1 MFGYSTPTLQN
12 LAIGLVSQCASAT
25 GCERNWSTFAF
36 IHTKVCNRLT
46 YEKLH
51 KLVYVNYNLRIQNNM
66 DGGSQHDDDDDDPF
80 NQSMEL
86 TLVDASNPIREWM
99 ECARSTVQPELDEE
113 SPNTDAPI
121 PSVMVTATTHS
132 RDLQRRTGLSSVSE
146 WAQKNI
152 DDSHREKEK
161 TYAMRPTRH
170 NKRQKGKTV
179 TSDGTT
185 EESNDSSS
193 KTDSDDGHDG
203 DDTGGGTASLATQ
216 ETAHEQPL
224 SPFTTDQFTHCTQDQ
239 DHGGPALPRIPSHT
253 ANALVD
259 SSGSSSHWIDDV
271 PITSPYKYHI
281 SDIQSQ

>member
-1 MFGYSTPTLQN
+1 
-12 LAIGLVSQCASAT
+12 
-25 GCERNWSTFAF
+25 
-36 IHTKVCNRLT
+36 LT

-66 DGGSQHDDDDDDPF
+66 DGGSQHDDDDDDDPF
-80 NQSMEL
+80 NQLMEL

-99 ECARSTVQPELDEE
+99 ECARCTVQPELDEE

-121 PSVMVTATTHS
+121 PSVMVTATTHPW
-132 RDLQRRTGLSSVSE
+132 DLQRRTGSSSISE
-146 WAQKNI
+146 WARKNI
-152 DDSHREKEK
+152 GDSHKGKRK
-161 TYAMRPTRH
+161 TYVMQLTRH
-170 NKRQKGKTV
+170 NKRQKGKAV

-216 ETAHEQPL
+216 ETTHEQPL
-224 SPFTTDQFTHCTQDQ
+224 SPFTADQFTHCTQDQ
-239 DHGGPALPRIPSHT
+239 DHGGPISPRISSHM
-253 ANALVD
+253 ANPLVD
-259 SSGSSSHWIDDV
+259 SSGSSSHWTDDV

-281 SDIQSQ
+281 PDIQS